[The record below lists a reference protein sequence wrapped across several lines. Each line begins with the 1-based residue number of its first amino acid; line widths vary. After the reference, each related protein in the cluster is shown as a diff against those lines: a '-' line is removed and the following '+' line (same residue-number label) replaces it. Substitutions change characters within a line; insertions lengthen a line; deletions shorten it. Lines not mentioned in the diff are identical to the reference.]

1 MDVRNLDC
9 RELGKIETT
18 LLTKSNKQGREAPGT
33 MHLATTKMSPS
44 LISASFCSI
53 HLLHWSRNLELSAS
67 HQREREPLP

>member
-9 RELGKIETT
+9 RELGKIETN

-53 HLLHWSRNLELSAS
+53 HLLH
-67 HQREREPLP
+67 